1 MAQERGADGTTSVEP
16 LGQQVVPHGKGSLV
30 ATSTRVPSFASPSE
44 LGSGAA
50 SVVGASLEA
59 AMDRMLKE
67 YTAQHQSVKS
77 LVQVHIRRL
86 SSVHLLPQPPS
97 VQSTSRLRVSAGDL
111 SFLEEVLLSMAH
123 PLALQSLGDFTVRS
137 LYRSRREPSAQRTT
151 N

>member
-1 MAQERGADGTTSVEP
+1 MAEERGADGTTSVEP

-30 ATSTRVPSFASPSE
+30 ANSTRVPSFASPSE

-77 LVQVHIRRL
+77 LVQVRTRRL

-97 VQSTSRLRVSAGDL
+97 VQ
-111 SFLEEVLLSMAH
+111 
-123 PLALQSLGDFTVRS
+123 LA
-137 LYRSRREPSAQRTT
+137 PQRGVDWGLVF
-151 N
+151 